1 MYSHHK
7 TELAYFEILPR
18 GIFKDFQKG
27 TTKRP
32 RGGLTSFMWVL
43 GIAEARK
50 VLSTKIHLNL
60 NVRMQN
66 ANLVKYLADSDKW
79 PSPSF
84 FQARVPSFYRIR

>member
-1 MYSHHK
+1 MFSCAFYVGTGYRRS
-7 TELAYFEILPR
+7 
-18 GIFKDFQKG
+18 KG
-27 TTKRP
+27 
-32 RGGLTSFMWVL
+32 
-43 GIAEARK
+43 K

-84 FQARVPSFYRIR
+84 FQGRVPSFYSIR